1 LSLSPESSKPG
12 KPYSASSNLV
22 IQNEGQV
29 VPVHSTLEVKTRVA
43 HRPLA
48 FEDVVPQLWASQ
60 TTNLVRAYHT
70 KGVFAVP
77 EVEDVAVLVK
87 AWEDKN
93 QKDLTMLAGLIEKI
107 RDIVKEGGGR
117 AILRYDAIRDNVVFH
132 KLGGKQM
139 LPKTM
144 YAKRESNEDQ
154 RIGSDVKTVERSIK
168 ETGGVASGKI

>member
-1 LSLSPESSKPG
+1 
-12 KPYSASSNLV
+12 
-22 IQNEGQV
+22 
-29 VPVHSTLEVKTRVA
+29 
-43 HRPLA
+43 
-48 FEDVVPQLWASQ
+48 
-60 TTNLVRAYHT
+60 
-70 KGVFAVP
+70 
-77 EVEDVAVLVK
+77 
-87 AWEDKN
+87 
-93 QKDLTMLAGLIEKI
+93 MLAGLIEKI